1 MYMMKDLFINTC
13 ICVTML
19 FVASQILKIT
29 GIGSSI
35 HVTKKITIGLM
46 VGILGIILMF
56 FSVRVTPKSIVD
68 LRHLSIILSSVY
80 LSGTSTFIGGIIIAL
95 FRVLYYGI
103 SRESLIVG
111 TLTMLATI
119 GAITIGRLRVP
130 KKLKWIF
137 LFFYTTCIYSISIY
151 FAMERIN
158 EVKVVLVDFWI
169 GSIISNIIV
178 YYYSQYLYDTHS
190 IIKILKEEATTDF
203 LTGLNNT
210 RSFDIVFNNFTN
222 RARENQENLA
232 ILMIDID
239 FFKKVN
245 DTYGHSSGDLV
256 LRELGEIFVNLTG
269 EYDFVARV
277 GGEEFCILLR
287 DCTREKA
294 CYIAEKIRKEVQKHI
309 FRLKNG
315 TKIKITVSIGIAV
328 YPDCCTDTE
337 QLKEIADNQ
346 LYISKHTGR
355 NRVCVQGKKV

>member
-1 MYMMKDLFINTC
+1 MVKDLFINTC

-19 FVASQILKIT
+19 FIASQILKLT
-29 GIGSSI
+29 AMGSSI
-35 HVTKKITIGLM
+35 HISKKIITGVM
-46 VGILGIILMF
+46 SGILGIILMF
-56 FSVRVTPKSIVD
+56 FSVRVTPKAIID
-68 LRHLSIILSSVY
+68 LRHLSIIVSSVY
-80 LSGTSTFIGGIIIAL
+80 LGGTSTFIGGIIIAL

-103 SRESLIVG
+103 SRQSLIVG
-111 TLTMLATI
+111 TITMLATI
-119 GAITIGRLRVP
+119 GSIFIGKFRVP
-130 KKLKWIF
+130 KKLKWIL
-137 LFFYTTCIYSISIY
+137 LFFYNTCIFSVSIY
-151 FAMERIN
+151 FAMERIS
-158 EVKVVLVDFWI
+158 EVKIILVYYWI
-169 GSIISNIIV
+169 GSIISSFII

-210 RSFDIVFNNFTN
+210 RSFDIVFNNVTN
-222 RARENQENLA
+222 RAKENQEYLA
-232 ILMIDID
+232 VLMIDID

-256 LRELGEIFVNLTG
+256 LKELGEILDNSIG

-287 DCTREKA
+287 DCNREKA
-294 CYIAEKIRKEVQKHI
+294 YYIAEKIRKEVQKHI
-309 FRLKNG
+309 FRVKNG

-346 LYISKHTGR
+346 LYIAKHTGR
-355 NRVCVQGKKV
+355 NKVCVQAK